1 MDPVALLAAE
11 EVQNERP
18 DVPNVSTWAPIMAL
32 AVLADCLVRK
42 QAQNETDAV
51 RDAMVQM
58 NYSDAD

>member
-1 MDPVALLAAE
+1 MVLSAAE
-11 EVQNERP
+11 EVQSEKA

-32 AVLADCLVRK
+32 AVLVDCLARK
-42 QAQNETDAV
+42 QAQNGADAV

>member
-32 AVLADCLVRK
+32 AVLADCLAGK
-42 QAQNETDAV
+42 QAQNETDTV